1 MADNKQPNKQD
12 DKDKDKRTDIKDN
25 QSSNQ
30 TGKRGENDKE
40 VRGGLGP
47 RSPGGPSEQG
57 DR

>member
-1 MADNKQPNKQD
+1 MADQKQPTKQGD
-12 DKDKDKRTDIKDN
+12 LDKEKATDIKNN

-30 TGKRGENDKE
+30 TGKRGENEKE

-47 RSPGGPSEQG
+47 RSPGGPNEQG